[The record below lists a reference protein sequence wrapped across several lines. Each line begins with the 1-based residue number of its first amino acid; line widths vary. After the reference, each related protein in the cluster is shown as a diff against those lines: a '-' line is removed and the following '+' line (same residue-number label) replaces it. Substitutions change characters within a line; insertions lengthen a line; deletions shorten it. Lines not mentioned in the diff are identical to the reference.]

1 MKTTQA
7 EAANMNVHQVADV
20 KATEVIVVVDNT
32 DSASLLLPGVIP
44 TLICLVGFANSY
56 SHVVHDINA
65 TVD

>member
-44 TLICLVGFANSY
+44 TLICLVGFAN
-56 SHVVHDINA
+56 
-65 TVD
+65 